1 MSIIPL
7 RYTIKVYGE
16 GLTEWFY
23 FDKLKQLNRF
33 QFTLEPQIP
42 QASRSSYKQNLKLI
56 DKELNKRNQERAD
69 AIFLVIDIDT
79 FRNNSKLYNEYL
91 QIKRKYELK
100 GVTFIESY
108 PCIELWI
115 LYHLLN
121 KYGRTNC
128 KTYDQLRPR
137 ILDVLPGYE
146 KTKDYYRRNKQF
158 NEAIIQSKANRS
170 KAISYAVKSCNYT
183 PVDKQDICN
192 YTELYR
198 PIQLLR
204 LLQKFSEF
212 RSILMEHYQGK
223 LQFVHHIAD
232 LATMT
237 ISFLQQHSQN
247 NYNEFCTWKYSGATL
262 TCTFPNGQS
271 YVVDDNIPLS
281 KEMPIINTSIQ
292 VIGVL

>member
-1 MSIIPL
+1 MNIIPL

-56 DKELNKRNQERAD
+56 DKELSKRNQERAD
-69 AIFLVIDIDT
+69 AIFLVIDTDT
-79 FRNNSKLYNEYL
+79 FRNTPKLYNEYL
-91 QIKRKYELK
+91 QIKRKYESK

-128 KTYDQLRPR
+128 ETYAQLLPR

-146 KTKDYYRRNKQF
+146 KTKDYYRRNKH
-158 NEAIIQSKANRS
+158 
-170 KAISYAVKSCNYT
+170 
-183 PVDKQDICN
+183 

-223 LQFVHHIAD
+223 LQFVHHVAD
-232 LATMT
+232 HATMT
-237 ISFLQQHSQN
+237 VLFLQQHSQN
-247 NYNEFCTWKYSGATL
+247 KYNELCTWKYTGTTL
-262 TCTFPNGQS
+262 TCTFLNRQS
-271 YVVDDNIPLS
+271 CIVDDNIPIS
-281 KEMPIINTSIQ
+281 KDMPIIISA
-292 VIGVL
+292 VEAIGVL